1 MFGKNSEHADIYGK
15 IDPSRD
21 RAEVSMQQEN
31 KDDLHKFKKSAFI

>member
-15 IDPSRD
+15 IDKSRD
-21 RAEVSMQQEN
+21 GSGVDMNGEE